1 MQTTT
6 TNQSWHMAQWGTWGW
21 LETIAKCV
29 ALIAGFIAYFNTIP
43 GASFMLGG
51 NPHLAAFI
59 VLAVLTLASIAQ
71 VAIRFGQRD
80 TISMGFAVLNL
91 LEHLALLL
99 SLEQVSHQRLTDVV
113 F

>member
-51 NPHLAAFI
+51 NPHLAALI
-59 VLAVLTLASIAQ
+59 LLALLTLASIAQ
-71 VAIRFGQRD
+71 VPIRFGQPE
-80 TISMGFAVLNL
+80 TTSMVFAFLNL
-91 LEHLALLL
+91 LGPLPPL
-99 SLEQVSHQRLTDVV
+99 SPLPQQPHP
-113 F
+113 